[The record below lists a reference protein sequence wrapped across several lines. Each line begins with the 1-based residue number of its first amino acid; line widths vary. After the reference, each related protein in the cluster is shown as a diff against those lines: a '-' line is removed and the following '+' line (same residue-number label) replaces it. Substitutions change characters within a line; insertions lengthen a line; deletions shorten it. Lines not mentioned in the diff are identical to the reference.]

1 MEGNPIGQF
10 YASASSKSSA
20 TYALASLPNCCII
33 MVVLNILLEFDYKD
47 CINQIWAQ
55 VKCVTES
62 YRGGGSIPTMT

>member
-1 MEGNPIGQF
+1 
-10 YASASSKSSA
+10 
-20 TYALASLPNCCII
+20 